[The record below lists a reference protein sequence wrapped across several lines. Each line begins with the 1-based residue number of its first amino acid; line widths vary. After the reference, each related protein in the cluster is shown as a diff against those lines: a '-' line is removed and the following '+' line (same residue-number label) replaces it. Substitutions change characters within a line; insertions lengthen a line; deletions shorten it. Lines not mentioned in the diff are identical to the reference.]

1 MPKLVECRNC
11 GLEVSREALNC
22 PNNVCRAV
30 YPSLSEEEV
39 QRYYSHCITC
49 NERLLINFYVGHKE
63 KDPGRHG
70 ICPKCGQP
78 EPIHK
83 RFVRFPHSGIDI
95 WPLILSI
102 ILLLI
107 ACSFIPSLFSLIVGL
122 ISD

>member
-11 GLEVSREALNC
+11 GLEVSREAQYC

-30 YPSLSEEEV
+30 YPSLSAVEM
-39 QRYYSHCITC
+39 QKHYSHCITC
-49 NERLLINFYVGHKE
+49 NERLLINFYVGKTS
-63 KDPGRHG
+63 KDSLPSRHG
-70 ICPKCGQP
+70 TCPKCGQP

-83 RFVRFPHSGIDI
+83 RPVRFPPYNIDI
-95 WPLILSI
+95 WPLIISI

-107 ACSFIPSLFSLIVGL
+107 ALFLIVGL